1 MTRHPSSEAIVIKAY
16 RTSRDKGADEW
27 SACEIALGQFRRR
40 HPEASA
46 EYANTFL
53 AQALANVRLRMPEW

>member
-1 MTRHPSSEAIVIKAY
+1 MTRRPSNEAIAIESY
-16 RTSRDKGADEW
+16 RKSRDNGADDW
-27 SACEIALGQFRRR
+27 SACEIALDQFRRR

-53 AQALANVRLRMPEW
+53 DQALMGFRLPLRD